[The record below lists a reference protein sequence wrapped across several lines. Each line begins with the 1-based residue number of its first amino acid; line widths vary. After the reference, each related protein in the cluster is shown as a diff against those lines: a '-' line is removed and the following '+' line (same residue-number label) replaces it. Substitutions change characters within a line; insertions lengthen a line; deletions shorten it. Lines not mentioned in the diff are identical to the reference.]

1 MSGGLSEE
9 QMELVS
15 TMKSQLAI
23 TCTVNSD
30 HDYHRFLAHN
40 DNDVGKAVEHYQS
53 FAVWH
58 RDYGSKLTIGS
69 PGVAAELR
77 KR

>member
-1 MSGGLSEE
+1 MPDLDKAEL
-9 QMELVS
+9 ELVA
-15 TMKSQLAI
+15 TMRSQLAI
-23 TCTVNSD
+23 TCSICSD
-30 HDYHRFLAHN
+30 QDFLRFLAHN
-40 DNDVGKAVEHYQS
+40 DNDVPKAVEHYQS

-58 RDYGSKLTIGS
+58 RDYGSKLTIAS